1 MAPHGGR
8 LRPDIWEQK
17 GYTLYERLEAAAA
30 RLGHDTA
37 AQLAEQAIK
46 LVDREIKERRT
57 MVTLADL
64 ERRYLDLKAECDALD
79 VELQDLVNEEFAT
92 RVFLHQ
98 ADRFTDPGDIAKAK
112 ETRDQIVR
120 QYSQLF
126 QQREQTALAENE
138 ASIAY
143 HAALDQVS
151 IARKNLEW
159 MDSAE
164 FKANKPKVPPGDIAT
179 QRKRNQAVL
188 KKYGVSL

>member
-1 MAPHGGR
+1 MGRAGGR
-8 LRPDIWEQK
+8 LRPDVWEQK
-17 GYTLYERLEAAAA
+17 GYVLYARIGAAAA

-37 AQLAEQAIK
+37 AQLAEQAIA
-46 LVDREIKERRT
+46 LVDRETKERT
-57 MVTLADL
+57 KVVSLTDL
-64 ERRYLDLKAECDALD
+64 EERWTALKTELELLDG
-79 VELQDLVNEEFAT
+79 ELQGLVNEDLEL